1 MLENVFVRH
10 HQISYDG
17 MGTLLKLK
25 WNYLQSNYPK
35 AGSMIV
41 PIEGNLREA
50 LLPMIYG
57 GEEANNGIREII
69 IHIKCGDLGITY
81 TFKKEGRKNRILAAR
96 CRELVVYL
104 LGGTELNY
112 VGHWSCI
119 RKACGEDRK

>member
-25 WNYLQSNYPK
+25 WNYLQINYPK
-35 AGSMIV
+35 DGSMIV

-69 IHIKCGDLGITY
+69 IHIIKCGDLGITY
-81 TFKKEGRKNRILAAR
+81 TFKKEGRKKRILAAR
-96 CRELVVYL
+96 CRELVV
-104 LGGTELNY
+104 
-112 VGHWSCI
+112 
-119 RKACGEDRK
+119 